1 MRFAARFATPIV
13 LSLLLLPPAA
23 RATDAPLSA
32 PAAPP
37 AQPAAAPVPPPP
49 AIAAKSYVLMDAYSR
64 QVLAGQNESER
75 ADPASL
81 TKLMTSYAVF
91 HALREG
97 KLKLDQEVIVSEHA
111 WRAGGAVT
119 DGSTSFL
126 ELNSKVKVEDLLQGM
141 IVQSGNDAT
150 IALAEALAG
159 SETTFAAL
167 MNQYSQ
173 RLGLTGSHWNN
184 SSGVPDPDP
193 LHYTTARDIA
203 LLSAAIATEFPEYYH
218 YFSQRSFTFNG
229 HKQDN
234 RNRLLLKDPTVDGL
248 KTGHTE
254 QAGYCLAA
262 SALRNGTRFI
272 SVVMGSDSFASREDA
287 SAALLGYGFN
297 FFETRRLVAANQP
310 VGSAHVWKASD
321 PAEVVL
327 HQDVAATVPRGAAD
341 AAKTTLVL
349 DKRIIAPVS
358 ASQPVGTLRVTSGD
372 TLIAEL
378 PVYVA
383 HDMPTGGFF
392 RRLIDTIR
400 LWFV

>member
-1 MRFAARFATPIV
+1 MRSVVRLVSLTALSAT
-13 LSLLLLPPAA
+13 LLLLPLAHA
-23 RATDAPLSA
+23 VDAPV
-32 PAAPP
+32 AA
-37 AQPAAAPVPPPP
+37 PAAAPVPPPP
-49 AIAAKSYVLMDAYSR
+49 TIAAKSYVLVDAYSH
-64 QVLAGQNESER
+64 QMLAGQNETAR
-75 ADPASL
+75 VDPASL

-91 HALREG
+91 AALRDG

-159 SETTFAAL
+159 SESTFAAL
-167 MNQYSQ
+167 MNQYSE

-203 LLSAAIATEFPEYYH
+203 ILSAAIATEFPQYYH
-218 YFSQRSFTFNG
+218 YFSQKSFTFNG

-234 RNRLLLKDPTVDGL
+234 RNRLLLRDPTVDGL
-248 KTGHTE
+248 KTGHTQE
-254 QAGYCLAA
+254 AGYCLAA

-272 SVVMGSDSFASREDA
+272 SVVMGTDSFAAREDA

-297 FFETRRLVAANQP
+297 FFETRKLYSAAQS
-310 VGSAHVWKASD
+310 VGTAHVWKASEMAD
-321 PAEVVL
+321 VVL
-327 HQDVAATVPRGAAD
+327 HQDVAATVPRGLAE
-341 AAKTTLVL
+341 AAKATLVL
-349 DKRIIAPVS
+349 DKRIIAPVA
-358 ASQPVGTLRVTSGD
+358 ASQAVGKLRVMQGD
-372 TLIAEL
+372 KLLAEL
-378 PVYVA
+378 PVYPA
-383 HDMPTGGFF
+383 HDVPAGGFF

>member
-1 MRFAARFATPIV
+1 MRFVAPFIAFCTLTVTLALASATAADAPV
-13 LSLLLLPPAA
+13 AVPPAA
-23 RATDAPLSA
+23 
-32 PAAPP
+32 
-37 AQPAAAPVPPPP
+37 AAAPVPPPP
-49 AIAAKSYVLMDAYSR
+49 SIAAKSYVLIDAYSR
-64 QVLAGQNESER
+64 QVLAGQNETAR
-75 ADPASL
+75 VDPASL

-91 HALREG
+91 SALRDG

-159 SETTFAAL
+159 SESTFAAL
-167 MNQYSQ
+167 MNQYSD

-203 LLSAAIATEFPEYYH
+203 IISAALATEFPQYYH
-218 YFSQRSFTFNG
+218 YFSQKSFTFNG

-234 RNRLLLKDPTVDGL
+234 RNRLLLRDPSVDGL
-248 KTGHTE
+248 KTGHTQE
-254 QAGYCLAA
+254 AGYCLAA

-272 SVVMGSDSFASREDA
+272 SVVMGTDSFAAREDA

-297 FFETRRLVAANQP
+297 FFETRKLYTASQV

-321 PAEVVL
+321 MADVVL
-327 HQDVAATVPRGAAD
+327 HQDIAATVPRGMTES
-341 AAKTTLVL
+341 AKASLLL

-358 ASQPVGTLRVTSGD
+358 ANQAVGKLRVTLGD
-372 TLIAEL
+372 KVLAEL
-378 PVYVA
+378 PVYPA
-383 HDMPTGGFF
+383 HDVPTGGFF